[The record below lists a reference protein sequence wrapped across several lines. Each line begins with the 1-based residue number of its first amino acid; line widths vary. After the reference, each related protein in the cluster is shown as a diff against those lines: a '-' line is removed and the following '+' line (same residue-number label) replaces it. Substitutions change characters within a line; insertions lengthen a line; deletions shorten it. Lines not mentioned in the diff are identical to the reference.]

1 MLGQVLIIGS
11 IRKLKVG
18 FKRLVVGSIING
30 LNSFWRP
37 FFIVFV
43 HGICFEGSEDD
54 PATKNVSPVTTKR
67 PRNKKQA
74 EVDIDFTKALDEG
87 MPDIFAPPK
96 NPKSL
101 LLPANRAP
109 CNTKLPEDCHYQPE
123 DLVKL
128 FLLPNVKVILF
139 DIHITTI
146 SLFVEI
152 QCFYFLFNVVECSNL
167 GAVPWGEGKKVL
179 R

>member
-1 MLGQVLIIGS
+1 MVFLG
-11 IRKLKVG
+11 
-18 FKRLVVGSIING
+18 
-30 LNSFWRP
+30 
-37 FFIVFV
+37 
-43 HGICFEGSEDD
+43 GICFEGSEDD
-54 PATKNVSPVTTKR
+54 PATKTVSPVTTKR

-74 EVDIDFTKALDEG
+74 EVDIDFTKALDEE

-128 FLLPNVKVILF
+128 FLLPNVKVIIF
-139 DIHITTI
+139 ANHITTI
-146 SLFVEI
+146 WFFVEI
-152 QCFYFLFNVVECSNL
+152 LGFYFLFNVIECFNL
-167 GAVPWGEGKKVL
+167 AAVPWGEGKKVL